1 MCVYILLFFS
11 VYSCWPTRF
20 YGINDNDIIR
30 YKAEPSSD
38 HEYDI
43 EEVKGFLESVV
54 GGEHL

>member
-1 MCVYILLFFS
+1 M
-11 VYSCWPTRF
+11 YSCWPTRF
-20 YGINDNDIIR
+20 YGINDNNIIG

-43 EEVKGFLESVV
+43 EEVKDFLESVV